1 MFPHT
6 MPGLI
11 IEKAR
16 DEESHSSRQALRTSE
31 IEWHSNLI
39 RQFGQYPSGRR
50 ERKAIVELICD
61 NIDGMDD
68 LILRALEGADANAI
82 ADQVKDMVADAVKAI
97 AITRLPVSLQ
107 EE

>member
-1 MFPHT
+1 MVPIA

-11 IEKAR
+11 IENAI
-16 DEESHSSRQALRTSE
+16 DVESQTARQALRAGE

-39 RQFGQYPSGRR
+39 RQFGRHPSERR

-82 ADQVKDMVADAVKAI
+82 ADQVKDMVDDAIKAI
-97 AITRLPVSLQ
+97 AITRLPASLQ
-107 EE
+107 DE